1 VDLISRVFT
10 AGSHRRELMTI
21 ARLITGIITRP
32 LGPFFPLAA
41 DEAFGRNDR
50 LTSVLLSYLL
60 REKKSMAHSSPDQRQ
75 PRQFCHRE
83 RSLTETV
90 QEVADARRR
99 SCHLTMTKK
108 VLLHLTVSEIKRHI
122 LKRIHFQRK
131 HQEKKKCLKDL
142 AKDMLLCRID
152 IFSCESK
159 VVSMRSVWS
168 SVGVEVEPPHLSY
181 LRRSFN
187 SVKRPQFT
195 TPLEQSTHPDQI

>member
-1 VDLISRVFT
+1 
-10 AGSHRRELMTI
+10 MTI

-32 LGPFFPLAA
+32 LGPFFPLAS

-83 RSLTETV
+83 RSLTEAV

-99 SCHLTMTKK
+99 SCHLSMTKT

-131 HQEKKKCLKDL
+131 HQEKKNVKKIWRRTC
-142 AKDMLLCRID
+142 
-152 IFSCESK
+152 SCAESISS
-159 VVSMRSVWS
+159 VVSRRWCLCGLFGHLWGWNWGHRIYHIY
-168 SVGVEVEPPHLSY
+168 VGVSI
-181 LRRSFN
+181 R
-187 SVKRPQFT
+187 
-195 TPLEQSTHPDQI
+195 